1 MPSDYVKNISFIF
14 SISIM
19 AILGIVSVTP
29 SLPYIAKDLNVTA
42 DKIGLVV
49 SFFALPGI
57 FFTPVYGVLADKY
70 GRKKVLIPSLL
81 IFGIFGTAGFFVRD
95 FNLLLLFRFI
105 SGTGAA
111 SLGALNVAL
120 IGDLFP
126 GEMRQRVVGYNNSA
140 LNFGTTIVPIAGG
153 MLAKIH
159 WNYVFLLP
167 VLAIVLALFIMFS
180 FKEPVSANRKSVSYF
195 REFVS
200 AVKNYKIL
208 IVFLVNVLMYIIHF
222 GSLWTYI
229 PFLIEKK
236 FLSSSVINGLVLAGM
251 SLTASF
257 ISIFFGKI
265 SKKMNPGRIFVYSFV
280 LTSAALFTIT
290 LISEWYYLF
299 IPMVMFGAGFGMILP
314 NIQSLVISLSPENQ
328 RGVLVSLN
336 RTISL
341 LGQFLGPVI
350 SGFILYLF
358 GAGISSIYMLFY
370 FYSGVCLITLGVSQ
384 FAFISKKDKS
394 INEN

>member
-1 MPSDYVKNISFIF
+1 
-14 SISIM
+14 M

-29 SLPYIAKDLNVTA
+29 SLPYIASDLNVTA

-49 SFFALPGI
+49 SLFALPGI
-57 FFTPVYGVLADKY
+57 FFTPVYGILADKY

-95 FNLLLLFRFI
+95 FNMLLLFRFI

-126 GEMRQRVVGYNNSA
+126 EEVRGKVVGYNNSA
-140 LNFGTTIVPIAGG
+140 LNFGTTIVPVAGG

-167 VLAIVLALFIMFS
+167 LLAIVLAVFIMTS
-180 FKEPVSANRKSVSYF
+180 FKEPVSANKKSVSYF
-195 REFVS
+195 KEFAS
-200 AVKNYKIL
+200 AIKNRRIL
-208 IVFLVNVLMYIIHF
+208 IVFLVNVLIYIIHF

-229 PFLIEKK
+229 PFIIEKK
-236 FLSSSVINGLVLAGM
+236 FLSSSVVNGLVLAGM
-251 SLTASF
+251 SITASF

-265 SKKMNPGRIFVYSFV
+265 SKKMNPGKIFVYSFI
-280 LTSAALFTIT
+280 LTSAALFTVT
-290 LISEWYYLF
+290 LITEWYYLF
-299 IPMVMFGAGFGMILP
+299 IPMVMFGSGFGLILP
-314 NIQSLVISLSPENQ
+314 NIQSLVIKLAPDNQ

-350 SGFILYLF
+350 SGFLLYLF
-358 GAGISSIYMLFY
+358 GAGISSINMLFY
-370 FYSGVCLITLGVSQ
+370 FYSVVCLLTLGVSQ
-384 FAFISKKDKS
+384 FAFYKENS